1 MLMPAAI
8 FLVIGLLAGVLG
20 GMFGIGGGI
29 IIVPAL
35 ILLAG
40 FAPHTATGTSLA
52 VFLLPVAALGA
63 WTHYKAGNVRI
74 GAALTIAAGVFIGS
88 YFGARIAGQFS
99 PLALKRAF
107 ALLLAVV
114 AVRMWFGK

>member
-1 MLMPAAI
+1 MTMPLAL
-8 FLVIGLLAGVLG
+8 FLVIGFGAGVLG

-35 ILLAG
+35 VLLAG

-63 WTHYKAGNVRI
+63 WSHYKAGNVRV
-74 GAALTIAAGVFIGS
+74 GTALAIAAGVFLGS
-88 YFGARIAGQFS
+88 YFGARLAAQMS
-99 PLALKRAF
+99 PVALKRAF
-107 ALLLAVV
+107 AVLLALV